1 MLHLLWEEFFDMA
14 LGIFMIVFACI
25 FAFMSGFL
33 VDKDAGY
40 IPLGLS
46 AILCTAFGIL
56 VLGGV
61 I

>member
-1 MLHLLWEEFFDMA
+1 MMA
-14 LGIFMIVFACI
+14 LGIFLIISACI
-25 FAFMSGFL
+25 FAFLSGFL
-33 VDKDAGY
+33 VDRDEVGW

-46 AILCTAFGIL
+46 AIICAIFGNL

>member
-1 MLHLLWEEFFDMA
+1 MIA
-14 LGIFMIVFACI
+14 VGIFLIICACI
-25 FAFMSGFL
+25 FAFLSGFL
-33 VDKDAGY
+33 VDKDDGY

-46 AILCTAFGIL
+46 ALVCAAFSVL

>member
-1 MLHLLWEEFFDMA
+1 MA
-14 LGIFMIVFACI
+14 LGIFLIASACVFALL
-25 FAFMSGFL
+25 SGFL
-33 VDKDAGY
+33 VDKDDGY

-46 AILCTAFGIL
+46 ALVCAAFGIL